1 LGRFARPD
9 LRVHTS
15 GTHVVVALALFTF
28 ALLVRPVVD
37 ALEAVFGPVVA
48 AATARRPAKDFV
60 S

>member
-1 LGRFARPD
+1 
-9 LRVHTS
+9 
-15 GTHVVVALALFTF
+15 VVVALALFTF